1 MSRTTLGA
9 RQRARG
15 RAALLFA
22 RPSWRPP
29 GWLSKQYRLARTP
42 GFLEAALGALRSRDA
57 PWGQRE
63 VLLERLPDLAA
74 PTLVVWGARDRFFP
88 LRQARDAAGRL
99 EEGRQR
105 VLPAYGHLPHVER
118 PSEFARVL
126 GHFLGEKGD
135 P

>member
-1 MSRTTLGA
+1 M
-9 RQRARG
+9 
-15 RAALLFA
+15 
-22 RPSWRPP
+22 
-29 GWLSKQYRLARTP
+29 
-42 GFLEAALGALRSRDA
+42 
-57 PWGQRE
+57 
-63 VLLERLPDLAA
+63 LLERLPDLAA

-126 GHFLGEKGD
+126 GHFLDEKGD
-135 P
+135 L